1 MMFLMLAAFISSNSA
16 QSGDP
21 DNPTPL
27 SSNELKGSLGG
38 ADKEFYYSFVAGPG
52 KVTVT
57 VDIKASE
64 GVTSMTLNF
73 SAGESADVLVM
84 SPATHRGSK
93 REVDSFNLDERQ
105 TVVIKLASTGS
116 YKGSYQIR
124 LNGAVKSKS
133 DSAAPSS
140 DTDAPSSD
148 TDAPS
153 PPKKES
159 PPIIDLIR
167 RAATEVES
175 VRRFSADCLT
185 KSGTLSFVM
194 PDGTVKEIKLK
205 GVQKVS
211 HKP

>member
-1 MMFLMLAAFISSNSA
+1 
-16 QSGDP
+16 
-21 DNPTPL
+21 
-27 SSNELKGSLGG
+27 LGG
-38 ADKEFYYSFVAGPG
+38 ADKEFYYSFVPGPG